1 MNISVIIPTFNRR
14 KNLNRTINS
23 VLNQTFQPFEI
34 IVVDDGSTDGTKEWI
49 PYYYPNIKYIYQSNA
64 GVSAARNKGIN
75 IAKGDW
81 LAFLDSDDEWF
92 PKKLEKQRKV
102 LNENPDGVFC
112 HTNEI
117 WIKNGIRINQGK
129 RHQKFGGNIFE
140 LCLNFCLIS
149 PSSVVL
155 NKSIL
160 KEVGVF
166 DEKMP
171 ICEDYDLWLRITS
184 EYSIIFID
192 EMLIKKYGGHDD
204 QLSNISGGIEQFR
217 IYSLEKIMNSKK
229 LTLDQYKIAHK
240 VLLKKL
246 NIYLNGAKKRKNFE
260 VVKTIKNKIEY
271 WTVI

>member
-1 MNISVIIPTFNRR
+1 LNISVIIPTFNR
-14 KNLNRTINS
+14 KKILYKTINS
-23 VLNQTFQPFEI
+23 VLNQTFQPYEI

-49 PYYYPNIKYIYQSNA
+49 LNYYPNIKYVYQSNV

-75 IAKGDW
+75 ISKGDW

-92 PKKLEKQRKV
+92 PKKLEIQSHM
-102 LNENPDGVFC
+102 LNKNPNCLFC

-129 RHQKFGGNIFE
+129 RHQKYGGKIFE
-140 LCLNFCLIS
+140 LCLDLCRIS
-149 PSSVVL
+149 PSSVIL
-155 NKSIL
+155 NKSIIE
-160 KEVGVF
+160 KIGMF

-192 EMLIKKYGGHDD
+192 EMLIKKYGGHEG
-204 QLSNISGGIEQFR
+204 QLSNVSGGIEQFR

-229 LTLDQYKIAHK
+229 LTLDQYKSARKI
-240 VLLKKL
+240 LLKKL
-246 NIYLNGAKKRKNFE
+246 NIYLNGAKKRKNYE
-260 VVKTIKNKIEY
+260 VVKTIEDKIEY